1 MTDTVISQSLT
12 GDEFVELSVPADSR
26 HLRLARLAASG
37 YGADLGFSLDEIEEL
52 RLAVGEAC
60 ALLVDHAPT
69 ASRLV
74 LRYGAEGPGLVI
86 EGRCPAKSPASVIVD
101 PVAKAVM
108 MNTVDSFD
116 VARDGD
122 DNLFR
127 LTKHSPGSN
136 V

>member
-1 MTDTVISQSLT
+1 MTLPKIIS
-12 GDEFVELSVPADSR
+12 E
-26 HLRLARLAASG
+26 HLRLPVLAAPMFLCS
-37 YGADLGFSLDEIEEL
+37 
-52 RLAVGEAC
+52 
-60 ALLVDHAPT
+60 
-69 ASRLV
+69 
-74 LRYGAEGPGLVI
+74 GPGLVI